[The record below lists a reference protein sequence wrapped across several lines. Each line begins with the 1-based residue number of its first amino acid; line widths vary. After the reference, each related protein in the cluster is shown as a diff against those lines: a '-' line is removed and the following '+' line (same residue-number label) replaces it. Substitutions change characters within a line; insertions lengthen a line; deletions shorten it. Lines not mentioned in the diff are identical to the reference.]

1 MFTGLITTM
10 GTIGRVS
17 RGRDG
22 LTFNLKAPFRG
33 LSLGESVSVD
43 GACLT
48 VRSKSRGAFGVHV
61 VDTSLDRT
69 RFGSYRAGQRV
80 NLERALRVGDRV
92 GGHLVQGHVDAVG
105 KVVAVTTRLDARL
118 VDILVPAAVARVT
131 IPMGSIAVDG
141 VSLTVI
147 KVLRRTRVR
156 VSLIP
161 FTLQHTTLERL
172 SQGDE
177 VHIESDMI
185 GKYVLQFV
193 KARMVGAA
201 PERRRRV

>member
-1 MFTGLITTM
+1 VFTGLVTAL
-10 GTIGRVS
+10 GTVRRVY

-22 LTFNLKAPFRG
+22 LTFSIKAPFRG
-33 LSLGESVSVD
+33 LRLGESVAVD

-48 VRSKSRGAFGVHV
+48 IRSKSRGAFGVHV

-69 RFGSYRAGQRV
+69 RFASYRAGQLV
-80 NLERALRVGDRV
+80 NLERALRVGDRF

-105 KVVAVTTRLDARL
+105 TVKAVTTRLDARL
-118 VDILVPAAVARVT
+118 VDIAVPAAVARVT

-141 VSLTVI
+141 VSLTVL
-147 KVLRRTRVR
+147 KVLRRDRVR

-172 SQGDE
+172 SPGEE

-185 GKYVLQFV
+185 GKYILQFV
-193 KARMVGAA
+193 KARTVGART
-201 PERRRRV
+201 RRRRV